1 MEEVGPPTP
10 TVAAPAPPSRG
21 MIEITLPDGRRC
33 RLEARRDAGAAEAA
47 SPATV
52 IHCEIDGQQPLAI
65 PLHAG
70 WAETATLPP
79 GVADAIIR
87 HFLME

>member
-1 MEEVGPPTP
+1 
-10 TVAAPAPPSRG
+10 
-21 MIEITLPDGRRC
+21 MIELTLPDGRPC
-33 RLEARRDAGAAEAA
+33 RLEARRDPGATGHE
-47 SPATV
+47 PPVTI
-52 IHCEIDGQQPLAI
+52 IHCDVEGQAPLAI

-70 WAETATLPP
+70 WAETAALPP